1 MKLKKIYSHISYYYN
16 SKSFYFFYLM
26 YTYSCDIK
34 INCTN
39 HIRNRKCKKKKK
51 KKILKKKYVKKNQNY
66 NINMKNRYLQAQ

>member
-1 MKLKKIYSHISYYYN
+1 
-16 SKSFYFFYLM
+16 M

-39 HIRNRKCKKKKK
+39 HIRNRKCKKKKNPQ
-51 KKILKKKYVKKNQNY
+51 KKICKKNQNY